1 MKQKLQSL
9 VRKIFLSTGG
19 GLRPGW
25 RAALGVLFALAA
37 YFAVLR
43 GLAALFGA
51 LFDAWGLTTAN
62 LTRAPGWAQSVV
74 RWHSDFCYA
83 LAYGAGIAAGILW
96 ARRFSA
102 PTDGAAENRLETSAR
117 SLDAETVKSRHTS
130 ASGKAT
136 KACDDSAAESHG
148 KAFARFSEVETADS
162 RRFSALADGTAEN
175 RRETSAKSLD
185 AEAANS
191 RHTSVMGKTTKACG
205 DSAAEKH
212 GEAFTRISEAETA
225 DSRRFSAPADAA
237 AENCREASARSLD
250 AETVKSRHTS
260 ATAKTAKAC
269 GGSTAKSRGEAFTWF
284 SETETANSRHFSVP
298 ADAAAENCRE
308 ASAQSSNAEEINT
321 RRMDTR
327 KFTLFAAALGLAM
340 GGGLGALAL
349 WTDSMRLQTPWRGPS
364 IALAQLTALI
374 VLALGR
380 LLGEILTKRLCFD
393 ALRMRSRRA
402 AWIVSVALA
411 TALNLRAI
419 SVLGVLNA
427 LLLSMVGC
435 ALYERGGLS
444 ASAVLQTVWTAAATL
459 LFGFPGM
466 SASASAVWPLYH
478 VSDAW
483 LTGGNVGPMGG
494 AWFAMLLLA
503 ALLALLRRPLIDA
516 IRRQMTRKT
525 EK

>member
-9 VRKIFLSTGG
+9 VRKIFLSAGG

-25 RAALGVLFALAA
+25 RAALGVLVALAA
-37 YFAVLR
+37 YFAALR

-96 ARRFSA
+96 ARRFSVPA
-102 PTDGAAENRLETSAR
+102 DGAAENHS
-117 SLDAETVKSRHTS
+117 
-130 ASGKAT
+130 
-136 KACDDSAAESHG
+136 
-148 KAFARFSEVETADS
+148 
-162 RRFSALADGTAEN
+162 
-175 RRETSAKSLD
+175 
-185 AEAANS
+185 
-191 RHTSVMGKTTKACG
+191 
-205 DSAAEKH
+205 
-212 GEAFTRISEAETA
+212 
-225 DSRRFSAPADAA
+225 
-237 AENCREASARSLD
+237 EASARSLD
-250 AETVKSRHTS
+250 AEAAKSRHTS

-269 GGSTAKSRGEAFTWF
+269 VEAFTRPL
-284 SETETANSRHFSVP
+284 ELEEEKSRRFSVP
-298 ADAAAENCRE
+298 ADAAVENCRE
-308 ASAQSSNAEEINT
+308 ASAQPSNAEAKNT

-349 WTDSMRLQTPWRGPS
+349 WTDSMRLETPWRGPS

-380 LLGEILTKRLCFD
+380 LLSEILTKRLCFD

-483 LTGGNVGPMGG
+483 LTGGSAGPMGG